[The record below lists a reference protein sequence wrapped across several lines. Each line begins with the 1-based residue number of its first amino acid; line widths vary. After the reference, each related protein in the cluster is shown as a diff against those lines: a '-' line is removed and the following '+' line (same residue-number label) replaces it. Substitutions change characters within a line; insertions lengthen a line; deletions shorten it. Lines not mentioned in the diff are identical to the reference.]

1 MPGYVN
7 FKSYHK
13 KRFDKDFELDNI
25 EIVIL
30 KLALYGEIHR
40 EREKESMTEIITI
53 LTIQLKRS

>member
-1 MPGYVN
+1 MPGFVK

-13 KRFDKDFELDNI
+13 KRFDKDFQLDNI